1 MLIKSFCYFR
11 GLAKT
16 LKVFD
21 IKQFDLIKYSDSSY
35 FVLIAI
41 LTKSCIV
48 KVLERYIMWQNNETV
63 KGK

>member
-1 MLIKSFCYFR
+1 

-48 KVLERYIMWQNNETV
+48 KVLEHYIMWQNNETV